1 MQTALLSPVLT
12 TVMTFFYTLHLPLVV
27 LTSICFWHSDRT
39 IYRKY
44 VYAIVITSYCA
55 LVTFLLFPTAPPWY
69 EGVARDF
76 LHGLNS
82 AMPLKA
88 YASLMSMIE
97 ADKFAAF
104 PSLHTAYAVIFLYY
118 MKKGRRYGLIALPI
132 SAGILFST
140 IYLGQHY
147 VIDLIGGAAYSMAT
161 CLLVDWISK
170 CSELKKIEA
179 TLQIHLD
186 NRSPKL

>member
-1 MQTALLSPVLT
+1 
-12 TVMTFFYTLHLPLVV
+12 MTFFYTLHLPLVV
-27 LTSICFWHSDRT
+27 LTSIHFWHSDRT

-76 LHGLNS
+76 LQGLNS

-132 SAGILFST
+132 SAGIYSFRQST
-140 IYLGQHY
+140 WASTML
-147 VIDLIGGAAYSMAT
+147 ST
-161 CLLVDWISK
+161 S
-170 CSELKKIEA
+170 
-179 TLQIHLD
+179 
-186 NRSPKL
+186 